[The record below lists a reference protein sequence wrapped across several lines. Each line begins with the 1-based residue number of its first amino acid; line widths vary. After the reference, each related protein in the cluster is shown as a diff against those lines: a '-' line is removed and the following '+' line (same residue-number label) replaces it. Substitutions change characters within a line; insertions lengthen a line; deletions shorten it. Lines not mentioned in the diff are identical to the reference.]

1 LFGYYKI
8 DSNTGDA
15 VRVDRGCKLIE
26 GAEYDVQILSKRYEH
41 PSVNGRFVRKIYTG
55 RSPSNSR
62 IYENCMMLAVRI
74 PEGAE
79 RQRLINQMYAGDTA
93 PPLLSESAPSAKRFR
108 GDAAE
113 AGSSTES
120 AQALLYRT
128 ECELQTRQ
136 ASILDRFEAFMDRL
150 ERISMCLPQLQEPV
164 QQVWLDESAHDDEV
178 AHEEEIILD
187 GTYNEDFVSHLP

>member
-62 IYENCMMLAVRI
+62 IYENCMMLAVMTYYWKGEPEYFEAGPQRRVRI

-93 PPLLSESAPSAKRFR
+93 PPLLSGVSFAISISHTAVT
-108 GDAAE
+108 
-113 AGSSTES
+113 SSVV
-120 AQALLYRT
+120 
-128 ECELQTRQ
+128 ELD
-136 ASILDRFEAFMDRL
+136 SNVL
-150 ERISMCLPQLQEPV
+150 
-164 QQVWLDESAHDDEV
+164 
-178 AHEEEIILD
+178 
-187 GTYNEDFVSHLP
+187 GT